1 MGRRSPLTPKQWQ
14 DIEKRLI
21 NGEAG
26 CALAKEYGVT
36 YNAIKKRFGSQTKQ
50 IKAVANQILETER
63 NFKALPIS
71 SQISAVNLAD
81 LLRSISGHLGHA
93 ANYGAMTAH
102 RISGIANAQADKI
115 DDANPIG
122 DEASL
127 ATLKGISALTTLANN
142 SAEIGINLLKA
153 NKETIDNLN
162 KSDDKPE
169 PKQVV
174 FTVIDASA

>member
-1 MGRRSPLTPKQWQ
+1 MGRKSPLNPTQWA
-14 DIEKRLI
+14 DIEQRLI
-21 NGEAG
+21 KGEAG
-26 CALAKEYGVT
+26 CALAKEYGIT
-36 YNAIKKRFGSQTKQ
+36 YNAIKKRFGAQTKQ

-63 NFKALPIS
+63 NFKALPVGA
-71 SQISAVNLAD
+71 QISAVNLAD

-127 ATLKGISALTTLANN
+127 ATLKGISALTALANN
-142 SAEIGINLLKA
+142 SAEIGLNLLKA
-153 NKETIDNLN
+153 NKEAIDRMN
-162 KSDDKPE
+162 E
-169 PKQVV
+169 PATDQAALLRE
-174 FTVIDASA
+174 ISARLPN